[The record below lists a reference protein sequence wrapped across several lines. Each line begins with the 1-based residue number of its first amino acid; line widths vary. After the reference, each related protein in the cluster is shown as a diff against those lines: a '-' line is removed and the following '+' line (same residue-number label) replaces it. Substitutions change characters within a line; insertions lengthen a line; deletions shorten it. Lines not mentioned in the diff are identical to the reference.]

1 MQSVAV
7 RETAPAPSTRGSGV
21 LSLEVLRVRHE
32 SGNCSVEHL
41 QFLVPFSGQM
51 DIEIIQD
58 SIIPMVATHNLNNI
72 GKSNNLEVRR
82 NIRVLWVVLLGSAG
96 WGDWIWFKK

>member
-1 MQSVAV
+1 
-7 RETAPAPSTRGSGV
+7 
-21 LSLEVLRVRHE
+21 
-32 SGNCSVEHL
+32 
-41 QFLVPFSGQM
+41 M